1 MPNYN
6 QILVMKKL
14 IVLFAFLPLFAAAQN
29 TPGYLG
35 KRFILGY
42 GLNITPS
49 LGLASAD
56 EVPGEGSFKII
67 TKNAFDL
74 EYVIHK
80 KYSLVVG
87 LDAFNT
93 YTAEEYNTTIDI
105 NGQNVRYESIE
116 NSKVSSLGFSF
127 GLKSYQKHF
136 APLGSNWEYRVFYR
150 TSSVSEL
157 QTTIDSLNIMGSNFT
172 QYGFSLGYNLNR
184 ISNDQIVIGIGFNLN
199 LNLTM
204 DANSG
209 ELYLDAA
216 YSLYPEDQQADLR
229 GQAIRRVQVRDIFY
243 FKFGI
248 GYLL

>member
-1 MPNYN
+1 
-6 QILVMKKL
+6 MKKL
-14 IVLFAFLPLFAAAQN
+14 IVLFAFLPLFAATQN

-105 NGQNVRYESIE
+105 N
-116 NSKVSSLGFSF
+116 
-127 GLKSYQKHF
+127 
-136 APLGSNWEYRVFYR
+136 
-150 TSSVSEL
+150 
-157 QTTIDSLNIMGSNFT
+157 
-172 QYGFSLGYNLNR
+172 LNR
-184 ISNDQIVIGIGFNLN
+184 IINDQIVIGIGFNLN